1 METTTKAN
9 RNVERFRYVNKLVIQ
24 PRLKSLHPALAELID
39 VTARHP
45 REKMASTADQLV
57 LYQSLTFMI
66 NAKKILDCG
75 TLTGLSALSFA
86 LGCGDDGHV
95 YTIDVN
101 EEYVSVG
108 KEFWEKAGV
117 ANKIT
122 SIIKSADEATK
133 EMLKDHEETFDIAY
147 LDVPKQYYEAVY
159 ENLVPLLRP
168 RGLLLVDNIF
178 FNYAV
183 LEDESNY
190 DTMTAHVANFNKRI
204 SSDERMLHNFIDIG
218 DGLAMAVKK

>member
-1 METTTKAN
+1 MEKTTKAN

-24 PRLKSLHPALAELID
+24 PRLKSLHPALTELID

-57 LYQSLTFMI
+57 LYQSLTFMM

-122 SIIKSADEATK
+122 SIIKSADEATE
-133 EMLKDHEETFDIAY
+133 EMLKDHEGTFDIAY
-147 LDVPKQYYEAVY
+147 LDIPKQYYEAVY

-218 DGLAMAVKK
+218 DGLAMAAKK